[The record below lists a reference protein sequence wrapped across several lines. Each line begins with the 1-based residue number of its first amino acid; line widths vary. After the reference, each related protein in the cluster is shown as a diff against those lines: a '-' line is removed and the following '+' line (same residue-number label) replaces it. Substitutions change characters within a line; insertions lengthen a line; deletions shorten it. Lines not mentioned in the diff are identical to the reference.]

1 MALAAG
7 GRATCRFLNVRLG
20 HPAIAI
26 DKSGPTVAEAGDT
39 LEYTLRVTNPGS
51 VAFPAAQVQVTD
63 STCDEPPQLA
73 GKSDGSGTDDSPGT
87 LDPGDIWTYRCSV
100 KTDEPGEDCVL
111 QVVDNTAT
119 ASGTADGS
127 TVRYSSTVETTL
139 TCPDVLPPDPPDPPD
154 PPVPPDPPDPPV
166 PPQPEAPILPAPVV
180 PGQPSEP
187 GAVFPSVP
195 RPPRAGTAGVAGLAS
210 SRVRRCLARL
220 PRIRLHGRHFSRV
233 TVFVDGQQVR
243 ARRGRPLQRL
253 LTVRRL
259 GSLAPGPHRVTVRVR
274 FRLGSGSRP
283 LTLER
288 RVRICAAAL
297 PRFTG

>member
-1 MALAAG
+1 MPTDDPGRFDLLVNGKRVLQNALNGSSVTLDVPPGTYTVTEQAVAPADLSQYTRTASCQLFSRRTRGGADSASVALAAG

-39 LEYTLRVTNPGS
+39 LDYTLRVTNPGS

-111 QVVDNTAT
+111 QVVENTAT

-139 TCPDVLPPDPPDPPD
+139 TCPTCCRPTARSARSPGT
-154 PPVPPDPPDPPV
+154 
-166 PPQPEAPILPAPVV
+166 ARSAGPACVF
-180 PGQPSEP
+180 SEP
-187 GAVFPSVP
+187 RKRRSA
-195 RPPRAGTAGVAGLAS
+195 RAGGARPAQRT
-210 SRVRRCLARL
+210 RRRC
-220 PRIRLHGRHFSRV
+220 S
-233 TVFVDGQQVR
+233 
-243 ARRGRPLQRL
+243 
-253 LTVRRL
+253 
-259 GSLAPGPHRVTVRVR
+259 
-274 FRLGSGSRP
+274 
-283 LTLER
+283 
-288 RVRICAAAL
+288 
-297 PRFTG
+297 